1 MILIKKRYEEK
12 LKLQILEHFAPAY
25 LNHRFYRTGS
35 VRGFGLKVILITF
48 KVKSKL
54 QKDT

>member
-12 LKLQILEHFAPAY
+12 LKRQIWGHFAPAY